1 MVLYCTVHSTAV
13 CNMLAVHVFAIGL
26 HCLDCVLPPRS
37 FMRNNPFSRGHCSV
51 SMEKFFVCST
61 AALTDPG
68 LGMAATNKLGTAMT
82 FLYCCFGRMRTGT
95 RPGPTARQIHA
106 QSSQVAVCGRCQNNQ
121 SCCIVGLPANISATS
136 TAHMFSQRQADHSP
150 AMWARSNL

>member
-1 MVLYCTVHSTAV
+1 
-13 CNMLAVHVFAIGL
+13 MLAVHVFAIGL

-68 LGMAATNKLGTAMT
+68 LGMAATNKLGTAMS
-82 FLYCCFGRMRTGT
+82 FLYCCLWPDAHGHEAGTYCPPDPRAELSGCCTSGTCMRSLPEQSILLYSWIACKYLCHFNSSYVFARTG
-95 RPGPTARQIHA
+95 
-106 QSSQVAVCGRCQNNQ
+106 
-121 SCCIVGLPANISATS
+121 
-136 TAHMFSQRQADHSP
+136 
-150 AMWARSNL
+150 